1 MAAVPSGGL
10 KGAGSTMCY
19 PAPQVEHVAVAPILR
34 AGQALAP
41 GPRVAWPSP
50 GAQGGGARGLME
62 PWVSGVATQCSGRTT
77 KVAAASRVEAGP
89 EFMRGCDLL
98 ILGCVSGHT
107 GHTSP
112 SAVQPGLRTT
122 GVPCLGLCTG
132 RVWRPWA
139 PGPALPG
146 WEEVP
151 KAGSSLGH
159 HPGIPHGQHP

>member
-1 MAAVPSGGL
+1 MARYGRCPFGWTEGRWFH
-10 KGAGSTMCY
+10 
-19 PAPQVEHVAVAPILR
+19 HVLPCPPGRAVAPILR
-34 AGQALAP
+34 AGEALAP
-41 GPRVAWPSP
+41 GPRGAWPSP

-77 KVAAASRVEAGP
+77 KVAAVSRVEAGP
-89 EFMRGCDLL
+89 KFMRGCDLL

-107 GHTSP
+107 GPSP
-112 SAVQPGLRTT
+112 SAVQPGLRTR
-122 GVPCLGLCTG
+122 GVPCLGFCTG

-146 WEEVP
+146 LEEVP